1 MNRYY
6 ERDFNKNSGAVN
18 RRDSW
23 GTAYKRR
30 RRTSTSAYVLEAI
43 LSFIDTIVAFVCSAK
58 ARIAAKAVFGFIC
71 LVGVIGIIGR
81 LELGTLPLLSGCIG
95 LALIIGIEF
104 LIVRQK

>member
-6 ERDFNKNSGAVN
+6 ERNFNKNSGALN

-23 GTAYKRR
+23 GSSYKRR
-30 RRTSTSAYVLEAI
+30 RRTSASAYALELI
-43 LSFIDTIVAFVCSAK
+43 LSFIDMIISFVCSAK
-58 ARIAAKAVFGFIC
+58 ARIAAKAIFGFIC
-71 LVGVIGIIGR
+71 LVGVVGIIGR